1 MGSTGVDRR
10 LKRFAVD
17 WNIEKSYKYLEGQQ
31 QSLVK
36 MERKI
41 SQGRKLSTDMH
52 RKLSAISN
60 CSDVSNLSVMLGMDP
75 NDFKSTI
82 QNILELDIGEDWP
95 ESEDESELTEYAS
108 EQNPVQIERK
118 NSEVVQITPDQRKSS
133 TGSQVRNVT
142 YL

>member
-1 MGSTGVDRR
+1 MYNFLFIHFS
-10 LKRFAVD
+10 LF
-17 WNIEKSYKYLEGQQ
+17 LEGQQ
-31 QSLVK
+31 ILFK

-82 QNILELDIGEDWP
+82 QNILG
-95 ESEDESELTEYAS
+95 
-108 EQNPVQIERK
+108 
-118 NSEVVQITPDQRKSS
+118 KS
-133 TGSQVRNVT
+133 
-142 YL
+142 